1 MGQAGLPV
9 IVVAGEH
16 ALAARGETLELERA
30 GAVRLGDDETDR
42 HDVQVVPVGQL
53 VDETPVRRLHRH
65 LHRQGV
71 ELLQPVEVDRAERR
85 GAGERFL
92 RVENPPK
99 REDNVVGT
107 ERLAVMEFDAGLQSD
122 DPLGGRALRRD
133 LLRQHVL
140 ALGLIV
146 QLQERLVQLL
156 GPGRVEIGE
165 TLVRVQGVRA
175 RSPGEPHR
183 KVAPLADR
191 RRRRRRRGRGGRCR
205 RARPARREQPAA
217 RRKRAGGKCPVQEA
231 PPAERLVSVP

>member
-1 MGQAGLPV
+1 MKLPYGV
-9 IVVAGEH
+9 FIGTCTV
-16 ALAARGETLELERA
+16 RA
-30 GAVRLGDDETDR
+30 SSFFSPLRSTG
-42 HDVQVVPVGQL
+42 P
-53 VDETPVRRLHRH
+53 
-65 LHRQGV
+65 
-71 ELLQPVEVDRAERR
+71 RR

-122 DPLGGRALRRD
+122 DPLGGRALWRD

-146 QLQERLVQLL
+146 QLQERLVELL

-175 RSPGEPHR
+175 PSPR
-183 KVAPLADR
+183 
-191 RRRRRRRGRGGRCR
+191 
-205 RARPARREQPAA
+205 
-217 RRKRAGGKCPVQEA
+217 
-231 PPAERLVSVP
+231 